1 MFNKEGETVKVKELI
16 EKLQEMDQEA
26 VVYFKSGYDAEYGE
40 EYDEVT
46 CIEGVIAWYTQKS
59 KVFIE

>member
-1 MFNKEGETVKVKELI
+1 MKVKELI

-46 CIEGVIAWYTQKS
+46 SVEGVIAWYTQKS

>member
-1 MFNKEGETVKVKELI
+1 MKVKELI
-16 EKLQEMDQEA
+16 EKLQEMDPDA
-26 VVYFKSGYDAEYGE
+26 VVYFKSGYDAERGE

-46 CIEGVIAWYTQKS
+46 CVEDIIAWYTQKS